1 MVGFED
7 SVNMAEEC
15 KDPVQTFPRVML
27 IGLLIT
33 GVIYVLVSITSV
45 ALVSPDDLGASD
57 TPLLDVV
64 AVGAP
69 DLPLDDI
76 FPFIAMFAV
85 ANSALIN
92 MLMASRLLYGMANER
107 VLLSP
112 PRACRRAPAGGRTW
126 RSASPR

>member
-1 MVGFED
+1 
-7 SVNMAEEC
+7 
-15 KDPVQTFPRVML
+15 ML
-27 IGLLIT
+27 
-33 GVIYVLVSITSV
+33 
-45 ALVSPDDLGASD
+45 SPEDLGASD

-107 VLLSP
+107 VLPSP
-112 PRACRRAPAGGRTW
+112 LGRVDERRRTPYVAIGFTTLLAVALIAVITEDALPTLGGTTALPQRASLRRPWG
-126 RSASPR
+126 PLP

>member
-1 MVGFED
+1 
-7 SVNMAEEC
+7 
-15 KDPVQTFPRVML
+15 ML
-27 IGLLIT
+27 
-33 GVIYVLVSITSV
+33 
-45 ALVSPDDLGASD
+45 SPEDLGASD

-107 VLLSP
+107 VLPSHWGAWTNADE
-112 PRACRRAPAGGRTW
+112 RRTW
-126 RSASPR
+126 RSASPRCSPSR